1 MKPGFLALVRA
12 SAAQAARDPAGM
24 ERELETVSAAVVRG
38 ELRALQVEEAL
49 LQSYLFL
56 GYPAA
61 LEALAVWRRV
71 SGLPPDPGAEAGA
84 GEREEA
90 RWKLRGP
97 RVKARVYGALTE
109 PLAENIRT
117 LHPALAVWMVDEG
130 YGKVLGRPGLALR
143 DRELLIVT
151 LLAVQDAPRQL
162 HSHLRGA
169 LRCGVDPEEVE
180 GVLEALAPWVPD
192 AGVRARIEAR
202 WAEVRRR
209 GTPAGEGALP
219 GGHPP
224 RAGGAEGA

>member
-12 SAAQAARDPAGM
+12 SAAQAARDPGGM
-24 ERELETVSAAVVRG
+24 ERELEVVAAAVAKG
-38 ELRALQVEEAL
+38 ELRALEVEEAL

-61 LEALAVWRRV
+61 LEALALWRRV

-97 RVKARVYGALTE
+97 RVKTRVYGALAE
-109 PLAENIRT
+109 PLAENVRA
-117 LHPALAVWMVDEG
+117 LHPALAAWMVDEG

-169 LRCGVDPEEVE
+169 LRCGVEPVEVE

-209 GTPAGEGALP
+209 GVRTGEGASPRTP
-219 GGHPP
+219 G
-224 RAGGAEGA
+224 AGGESAEGA